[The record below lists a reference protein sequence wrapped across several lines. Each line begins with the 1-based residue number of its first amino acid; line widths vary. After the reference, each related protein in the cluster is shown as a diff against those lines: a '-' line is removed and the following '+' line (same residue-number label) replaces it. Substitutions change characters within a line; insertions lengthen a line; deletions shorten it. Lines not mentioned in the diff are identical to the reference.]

1 MAPSIMSPSIMA
13 QCDEIAPLLGAFEDD
28 ELQPHEMQE
37 IARHLAGC
45 KACEETLAGFSTVGR
60 LLRDATPVP
69 SLDGFAMAVQARI
82 EQMRPPL
89 RVRVGR
95 WFETQRERFGSAATM
110 AFAMAAAAILTVVIT
125 SPFARNMIGAGN
137 HDTQVAARDARALTR
152 GTARL
157 PAAVASAVS
166 SEPSTIISKLE
177 TSNPDVAVWSEPSQD
192 TTVIWLPDQQH

>member
-1 MAPSIMSPSIMA
+1 MAPSIMSPGTIA
-13 QCDEIAPLLGAFEDD
+13 QCSEIAPLLGAFEDD

-37 IARHLAGC
+37 VARHLAGC
-45 KACEETLAGFSTVGR
+45 KACEETLAGYSTLGR
-60 LLRDATPVP
+60 LLRDAAPVP

-82 EQMRPPL
+82 ERLRPPL
-89 RVRVGR
+89 RVRLGR
-95 WFETQRERFGSAATM
+95 WFEIQRERFGSGVTM

-125 SPFARNMIGAGN
+125 SPFARNLIGAGS
-137 HDTQVAARDARALTR
+137 HDTKVAVRGARALARDAAK
-152 GTARL
+152 L
-157 PAAVASAVS
+157 PAELAAAS